1 MLVRRTNRSST
12 RTCQPSVPR
21 PVEMTAA
28 SSESLSRFRPS
39 PSPRWAIRKATSG
52 DRTIAWTLLGLML
65 PWLAY
70 TRFYFWLQPRHLTF
84 DGGLLMWLFNKPDP
98 TCGLTRT
105 FAWMWR
111 GDLFHAVSVYP
122 LGPLVF
128 SDTIAAVAWALT
140 VLVLGRAASLRL
152 LRAEWRALIAVVT
165 IALALNWASKLLW
178 LGM

>member
-1 MLVRRTNRSST
+1 MVRRGTSIGSAVSRRPCSSAATAPSRAAMLVRRTNRSST

-39 PSPRWAIRKATSG
+39 PSPRWAIRKATNG

-84 DGGLLMWLFNKPDP
+84 DGGLMMWLFNKPDP
-98 TCGLTRT
+98 SCGLTRT
-105 FAWMWR
+105 FAWMWQ
-111 GDLFHAVSVYP
+111 GDIGRALGVYP
-122 LGPLVF
+122 LGPLIFVATVGLALYAVGVLF
-128 SDTIAAVAWALT
+128 S
-140 VLVLGRAASLRL
+140 GRAIHL
-152 LRAEWRALIAVVT
+152 
-165 IALALNWASKLLW
+165 
-178 LGM
+178 